1 MPRGTG
7 FRGPLFFSA
16 PNLPFDGIPL
26 ALAQRTFQCD
36 HLMWGIGNGMYDG
49 PAAAG
54 TENGIVVT
62 DIAGTGAVT
71 VDTAGRLV
79 ITTGT
84 TDENRTQIQFKR
96 PQFAYSALATRDI
109 AMFARLKVST
119 ATTTDALFGLASVDT
134 TVVTAAAGATDV
146 DDGIFLT
153 KAATAT
159 DWTGTVIKDA
169 TGTTATTGI
178 TIASDT
184 FMIVGFTV
192 KAGVIRFY
200 AVSDAN
206 DVLKVL
212 ESRTG
217 GTPLGAGTAIANTN
231 APDDTDLCPTLIVG
245 QEGGATAR
253 VLTVDWAFCAQLHV

>member
-1 MPRGTG
+1 MSTG
-7 FRGPLFFSA
+7 FRGPLLFSA
-16 PNLPFDGIPL
+16 PNLPFNGIPFDV
-26 ALAQRTFQCD
+26 AQQTFLRQ
-36 HLMWGIGNGMYDG
+36 HLSWILGNGAYNG

-79 ITTGT
+79 VTSGS

-119 ATTTDALFGLASVDT
+119 ATTTDCLFGLASVDT

-159 DWTGTVIKDA
+159 DFTGTVIKDG
-169 TGTTATTGI
+169 TGTTGATGI
-178 TIASDT
+178 TIVSDT
-184 FMIVGFTV
+184 YCLVGFTV

-200 AVSDAN
+200 AASDPN
-206 DVLKVL
+206 DLFVDP
-212 ESRTG
+212 SRING
-217 GTPLGAGTAIANTN
+217 LSSPFGAGVAIANTN
-231 APDDTDLCPTLIVG
+231 APDDTDLCPTIIVG
-245 QEGGATAR
+245 QEGGTTAR
-253 VLTVDWAFCAQLHV
+253 VVTVDWAFCVQKHS